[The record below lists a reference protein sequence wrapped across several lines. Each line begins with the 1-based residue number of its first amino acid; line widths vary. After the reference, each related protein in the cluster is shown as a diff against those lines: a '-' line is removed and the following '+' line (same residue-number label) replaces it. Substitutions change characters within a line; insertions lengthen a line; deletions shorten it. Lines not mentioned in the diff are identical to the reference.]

1 MRFGSM
7 SKILS
12 QNKRV
17 LFLALGIALFLS
29 LLPLQTTK
37 AVWGCGL
44 DLWCLIGKIITYLV
58 TVPIRL
64 IVFLTMLP
72 IFFMSFAA
80 GVLYIIIALILEHL
94 AEISL
99 SVGVTPSALG
109 PDSLVTVGWEFTSG
123 LVNMFFIL
131 VLVFIG
137 LATILRIKDYEAKK
151 ALPKLII
158 IAILVNFT
166 PVIVGFIV
174 DIGNIVTNFFYQGF
188 MGTLGSS
195 AINVSTKI
203 WTEMMVVLARIW
215 LAMPGGTDFFDMG
228 EVIAALVFQLAAFV
242 AYGVIGL
249 IFLAY
254 SSVVYLAVAYIFIL
268 RIVWLWIL
276 MIFAPIAFLS
286 YIFPSGSKVK
296 LLFPGI
302 LNWDNWW
309 EELIRWVIVA
319 IPLSFFIFLS
329 SYMMAKSEPAIF
341 KAPEKFAEIDSGA
354 TQEDAQAALLD
365 NDIKYLSGL
374 LEDLIDPVI
383 GLSVLIIGWK
393 LSKDS
398 APEAARAVI
407 QGVQDLPKT
416 MAKIGLGV
424 ATGGLGMAAGGLAG
438 VAAKGL
444 SRVPLKGFKK
454 LTVAPLLKYQAR
466 AQKRVMGVSD
476 DFKEMSLENK
486 QLYMGTLGKRGRV
499 AHASYMAKE
508 GELAKTDEKFK
519 NKIIGDAEGTVN
531 KDYAKK
537 HVGEIANALPDM
549 MTEEVIIGLAP
560 KDKKEETKNKIE
572 EARKEMIDM
581 LGDEGIEEEI
591 KIKYKINIEDIT
603 DDIRKQFLEKDLK
616 NIAASSIHVGKLKP
630 AKVAEMSASSLKSLA
645 VRRGSRNWTSGHLAK
660 VRDSFDKETTDD
672 FFEGTGGIN
681 SIGEEELKKINPRL
695 VRYFDTS
702 PAGKQWGYKGTKG
715 TTPLSTMEKEI
726 RELTESPAPL
736 PEIKRK
742 RGTKKV
748 RTLRKQG
755 KEFISHINK
764 QIKEFREII
773 RERRKLE
780 KQIEVLSK
788 EELKAV
794 LPVEKG
800 VIRQRIEKREKRI
813 KEINTETSKEIQ
825 KDIEDYKLNL
835 TKARRGIDKWKLTKD
850 EKAVESLLE
859 ELKGG

>member
-1 MRFGSM
+1 M

-37 AVWGCGL
+37 AVWGCGI
-44 DLWCLIGKIITYLV
+44 DIWCLIGKIITYLV

-64 IVFLTMLP
+64 IVFFTMLP

-109 PDSLVTVGWEFTSG
+109 PGSLVTVGWEFTSG

-195 AINVSTKI
+195 AITVSTKI
-203 WTEMMVVLARIW
+203 WGEMMVVLGKIW
-215 LAMPGGTDFFDMG
+215 SAMPGGTDFFDMG
-228 EVIAALVFQLAAFV
+228 EILGALVFQLAAFV

-249 IFLAY
+249 IFLVY

-276 MIFAPIAFLS
+276 MIFAPIAFFS

-329 SYMMAKSEPAIF
+329 SYMMAKSEPATF
-341 KAPEKFAEIDSGA
+341 KTPEKFAEINRDA
-354 TQEDAQAALLD
+354 TQDQAQAALLD

-374 LEDLIDPVI
+374 LEDLLDPVI

-424 ATGGLGMAAGGLAG
+424 ATGGLSMAAGGLAG

-444 SRVPLKGFKK
+444 SRVPLKGVRK

-466 AQKRVMGVSD
+466 AQEKVMGVSD
-476 DFKEMSLENK
+476 DFKEMSPKNK
-486 QLYMGTLGKRGRV
+486 QLYMKTLGKRGRI
-499 AHASYMAKE
+499 AHAAYMAKE

-519 NKIIGDAEGTVN
+519 NKIIGDAEGTVD

-537 HVGEIANALPDM
+537 HVGEVANALPDM
-549 MTEEVIIGLAP
+549 MTEKIIIGLAP
-560 KDKKEETKNKIE
+560 KDKKEETKDKIE
-572 EARKEMIDM
+572 EARKEMAEMLDEKGIIDA
-581 LGDEGIEEEI
+581 EI
-591 KIKYKINIEDIT
+591 KVKYKINQEDIT
-603 DDIRKQFLEKDLK
+603 DDKRKQFLEKDLK
-616 NIAASSIHVGKLKP
+616 DIAAASINIGKLRP
-630 AKVAEMSASSLKSLA
+630 TDVAKISGSSLKSLA

-660 VRDSFDKETTDD
+660 VRDNFDRETIDD
-672 FFEGTGGIN
+672 FFEGAGGIN

-695 VRYFDTS
+695 AHYFDTS
-702 PAGKQWGYKGTKG
+702 PAGKQWDYKGTKG
-715 TTPLSTMEKEI
+715 ITPPSKMEEEI
-726 RELTESPAPL
+726 TELTESPAPL

-742 RGTKKV
+742 RGMIPTGIRGKWKK
-748 RTLRKQG
+748 G
-755 KEFISHINK
+755 KELISDINK
-764 QIKEFREII
+764 QIKGFRKII

-780 KQIEVLSK
+780 EQIKVLDKQM
-788 EELKAV
+788 LKAISGG
-794 LPVEKG
+794 EKDL
-800 VIRQRIEKREKRI
+800 IERLLNKNKKRI
-813 KEINTETSKEIQ
+813 KEITTKDSKKIK
-825 KDIEDYKLNL
+825 KDIEIKRTELKDVEQKL
-835 TKARRGIDKWKLTKD
+835 KDWKELK
-850 EKAVESLLE
+850 EAE
-859 ELKGG
+859 ELQE